1 MSLNIFGAIMI
12 KTCVLIPSYNEAK
25 TVGGIIRELL
35 DKGLSSCVIDDG
47 STDDTASIAKSSGAI
62 VLRHD
67 KNMGKGASLREGFK
81 YVLKEDFAAALIMD
95 GDGQHET
102 SDIDNFFKK
111 MEDTDADIVIG
122 NRMSDTSSMPL
133 VRNIT
138 NKFMSCVISKL
149 CGRKIPDTQCGF
161 KLIKRNV
168 LEDINLESSNYEIES
183 EILIKAAKKG
193 FKIYSVPIKTVYK
206 GEMSKINPI
215 IDTIRFLLLLIK
227 TVIR

>member
-81 YVLKEDFAAALIMD
+81 YVLKEGFAAALIMD

>member
-1 MSLNIFGAIMI
+1 MI
-12 KTCVLIPSYNEAK
+12 KTCVLIPSYNEAR
-25 TVGGIIRELL
+25 TVGGIIRELR

-138 NKFMSCVISKL
+138 NKFMSYVISKL
-149 CGRKIPDTQCGF
+149 CGHKIPDTQCGF
-161 KLIKRNV
+161 KLIKRKI

-215 IDTIRFLLLLIK
+215 IDTIRFLALLIK

>member
-1 MSLNIFGAIMI
+1 MI

-35 DKGLSSCVIDDG
+35 DKGLSPCVIDDG
-47 STDDTASIAKSSGAI
+47 STDDTASISKSNGAI
-62 VLRHD
+62 VLRRD

-138 NKFMSCVISKL
+138 NKFMSYVISKL
-149 CGRKIPDTQCGF
+149 CGHKIPDTQCGF
-161 KLIKRNV
+161 KLIKRKIM
-168 LEDINLESSNYEIES
+168 EDINLESSNYEIES

-206 GEMSKINPI
+206 GEKSKINPI
-215 IDTIRFLLLLIK
+215 IDTIRFLALLIK
-227 TVIR
+227 TVRR

>member
-1 MSLNIFGAIMI
+1 MI

-81 YVLKEDFAAALIMD
+81 YVLKKSFAAALIMD

-149 CGRKIPDTQCGF
+149 CGHKIPDTQCGF
-161 KLIKRNV
+161 KLIKRKV
-168 LEDINLESSNYEIES
+168 MEDINLESSNYEIES

-215 IDTIRFLLLLIK
+215 IDTIRFLALLIK
-227 TVIR
+227 TVISI